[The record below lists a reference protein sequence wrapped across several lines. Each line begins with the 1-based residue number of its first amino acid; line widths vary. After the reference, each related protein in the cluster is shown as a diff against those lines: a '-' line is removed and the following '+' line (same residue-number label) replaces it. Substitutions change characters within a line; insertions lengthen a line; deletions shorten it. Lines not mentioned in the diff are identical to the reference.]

1 MNRRQTAAV
10 AAALLGIAGILA
22 AVGGPAAFASYH
34 HAYQVFVTFNEDEGR
49 AAWLPLTTDG
59 MLAAALVVMYSRR
72 WAGQRVG
79 GIPWLAFVVGFSGT
93 IAANLASANAFGAPT
108 VGEGIG
114 RLCAAVWAPISF
126 AVTLELVAVMLGKV
140 RDYVTRTRSA
150 GVDTWPVTWKIGIP
164 EYPYPYPAPTGP
176 DRYDEGYTAGTL
188 AAAAAA
194 RTAAADREAAAD
206 RFTAATLAA
215 GPPPAQP
222 VRPARAKQTGTP
234 GPDRTAEP
242 TGTPDRSGTNGRAVR
257 WTEQD
262 EAVRMDLQNEAD
274 QTGTVPTV
282 RSVRDRFKM
291 GADRAAKIHARLTVP
306 QPQTVPADGGTE
318 S

>member
-1 MNRRQTAAV
+1 MNRRQLAAV
-10 AAALLGIAGILA
+10 AAALLGIAVILA
-22 AVGGPAAFASYH
+22 AVGGPSAFASYH
-34 HAYQVFVTFNEDEGR
+34 HAYQVFITYGETEGR

-72 WAGQRVG
+72 WAKQPIG
-79 GIPWLAFVVGFSGT
+79 GIPWLAFAVGFTGT
-93 IAANLASANAFGAPT
+93 IAANLASAQVFGT
-108 VGEGIG
+108 TDVGEIVG
-114 RLCAAVWAPISF
+114 RLAAAVWSPIVF

-140 RDYVTRTRSA
+140 RDYVARCRA
-150 GVDTWPVTWKIGIP
+150 GGVDTWPVTWKIGIP
-164 EYPYPYPAPTGP
+164 EYPYPAPTGP
-176 DRYDEGYTAGTL
+176 DRYDDGYTAGTL

-206 RFTAATLAA
+206 RFTSAVLAA